1 MKNINKFNLLW
12 EKGDLDKPL
21 VIIIGG
27 AAGTGKTVLA
37 YKILNEIGYCNY
49 LVTPIIRSLLTLFLS
64 KKENPYVYKHTFDLH
79 KVNGFGEVDEM
90 GLVRNFK
97 RQSKPI
103 MNGVERFFDFII
115 SEKQNYVIEGSNI
128 LPRDWDYNK
137 KKMILIEMYMTVSD
151 NEVHTTMMGGPTHKR
166 AMTQDQLD
174 NARILNEYTVA
185 KAKEMGKM
193 IFEYDADYK
202 SILAYIDQEIGKAI
216 N

>member
-1 MKNINKFNLLW
+1 
-12 EKGDLDKPL
+12 
-21 VIIIGG
+21 
-27 AAGTGKTVLA
+27 
-37 YKILNEIGYCNY
+37 
-49 LVTPIIRSLLTLFLS
+49 
-64 KKENPYVYKHTFDLH
+64 
-79 KVNGFGEVDEM
+79 VNGFGEVDEM